1 MPSRTTLW
9 WNARRAPKQ
18 AKRVRKSAKHIA
30 KILSEIDDTLAEIN
44 RAKRSEDA
52 IKGTEKLIDLYVKC
66 AELIFEDQKRELG
79 ILYRF
84 FMDAREILTHLMK
97 LKNNIEDQ
105 KAVDDSLRLVYEAG
119 RNIQRTTYS
128 VFREEKRVVWDRH
141 RGFRALRD
149 KEAYLHI
156 VRIAAKE
163 ERKKAKAGKKEK
175 SVILTAIATAGSA
188 SKQLRNI
195 NDPDKSRKI
204 AETRD
209 KALAS
214 VKDNIKLWSEA
225 VSAEL
230 ELISKVIHSF
240 NILLR
245 ALDDE
250 LSEINNLIEHLKEKG
265 IDTKVE
271 LVGDAEGISHLKVYK
286 DERISQS
293 LINKLSEALDKINK
307 AEEDMKQLAY
317 IEKRKAA

>member
-30 KILSEIDDTLAEIN
+30 KLLSEIDDTLAEIN
-44 RAKRSEDA
+44 RTQKAEDA
-52 IKGTEKLIDLYVKC
+52 IKKTENLIGLYVKC

-84 FMDAREILTHLMK
+84 FMDSREILNQLMK

-119 RNIQRTTYS
+119 QNIKRTTYS

-175 SVILTAIATAGSA
+175 DVILKAISTAESA
-188 SKQLRNI
+188 SKQLRSMK
-195 NDPDKSRKI
+195 DPGRSKKI

-209 KALAS
+209 KAIAS
-214 VKDNIKLWSEA
+214 IKDNLRFWGEA

-230 ELISKVIHSF
+230 ELITKVVHAF

-245 ALDDE
+245 SLEDE
-250 LSEINNLIEHLKEKG
+250 LNEVNNLIEYLKEKG